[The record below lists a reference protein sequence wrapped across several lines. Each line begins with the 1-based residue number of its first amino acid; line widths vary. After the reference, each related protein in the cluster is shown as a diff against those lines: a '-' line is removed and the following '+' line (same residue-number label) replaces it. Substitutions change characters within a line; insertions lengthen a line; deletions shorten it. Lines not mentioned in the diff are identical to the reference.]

1 MISLTRIPPT
11 PTNPAAIV
19 LGIIDLPDTTTS
31 VNSIAEPTI
40 PPTLPTAPHPM
51 AVRIYGSAVPSD
63 QKLQM
68 PCATEVGDINRDPLP
83 PYLKNIQSGQLPK
96 LLGEID
102 LDKIPEMEEADFVY
116 AVVSKMPE
124 FLGLANLET
133 TDFQDIK
140 MGHERFETI
149 YNVSEKSGGAKLPT
163 MVKPIVYGGKP
174 SFSEQIVGVVSSQ
187 GFDKA
192 VQKVL
197 TIFWALKGDLVK
209 LRASGLSEENAA
221 SFSAYIKSATKT
233 TEDIVQMIYLSIAA
247 DFGKTAV
254 VVSHDISTIY
264 GADANHITAMQYFLR
279 NPKLAKSSPTFRA
292 MQSPYQQLETL
303 QILFAEAVGLN
314 LGQGGNGENFASH
327 WKVAEQLDL
336 TSLKKL
342 AAIYL
347 IKLSGV
353 IGNRDGIGILS
364 DQLYTL
370 FSLQLDA
377 LIKLKTGHYATAEE
391 AFQAYQG
398 NAAKILGYTFSD
410 NAENNVQVVTIVRL
424 AMITKEFTPEGAQKI
439 EKALDSLPASDRQIL
454 IDAMSND
461 GINSPA
467 LLLYLLP
474 TMIGIVKQAY
484 INKANK
490 EQFYTETL
498 KTLVRIVTSGNLNIV
513 KNSESGVHLAR
524 VQVLQDAFNGKKP
537 DEIIAIFENNKVG
550 VRPGIFAPEFF
561 WEEI

>member
-1 MISLTRIPPT
+1 MLSLTRIHPI

-19 LGIIDLPDTTTS
+19 HGIIGLPGTNTTT
-31 VNSIAEPTI
+31 IIKKPTI
-40 PPTLPTAPHPM
+40 PPMLPTAMRPM
-51 AVRIYGSAVPSD
+51 AVRIYDSAIPSNP
-63 QKLQM
+63 KLQM
-68 PCATEVGDINRDPLP
+68 PCAAEVHAINADPLP

-102 LDKIPEMEEADFVY
+102 LDKIPAMDEANFIY

-133 TDFQDIK
+133 TDFKDIK
-140 MGHERFETI
+140 MDHERFKTI
-149 YNVSEKSGGAKLPT
+149 YNVSGKSGGAKLPT
-163 MVKPIVYGGKP
+163 MAKPIVYGGNP
-174 SFSEQIVGVVSSQ
+174 TFSQQIVDVASSQ

-221 SFSAYIKSATKT
+221 SFSAYIKCTIQT
-233 TEDIVQMIYLSIAA
+233 TEDIVQMIYLSMAA

-264 GADANHITAMQYFLR
+264 GADANHITAVQYFLR

-292 MQSPYQQLETL
+292 MQSPNQQLETL
-303 QILFAEAVGLN
+303 QILFAEATGLN
-314 LGQGGNGENFASH
+314 LGQGGNGENVASH
-327 WKVAEQLDL
+327 WRVAEQLDL

-398 NAAKILGYTFSD
+398 NAAKILGYTLNDKAED
-410 NAENNVQVVTIVRL
+410 NAQVVTIVRL
-424 AMITKEFTPEGAQKI
+424 AMISKEFTPEGAQKI
-439 EKALDSLPASDRQIL
+439 ETALDSLPESDRQIL
-454 IDAMSND
+454 IEAMSND
-461 GINSPA
+461 GVNSPA

-474 TMIGIVKQAY
+474 TMIGIVKKAY
-484 INKANK
+484 TDSGDK
-490 EQFYTETL
+490 EKFYTESL
-498 KTLVRIVTSGNLNIV
+498 KTLVRIVQSGNRDIV
-513 KNSESGVHLAR
+513 KDSESGVHLAR
-524 VQVLQDAFNGKKP
+524 VQPLQDAFNGKKP
-537 DEIIAIFENNKVG
+537 EEVIAIFENNKVG